1 MSDNSISI
9 KVVKSIAELDREEW
23 NSCAIFYSADGLDK
37 IEDPFISYDF
47 LDALEKSKSVG
58 ENTGWLPYHLAAIR
72 KNKLIGAV
80 PLYLKSNSQ
89 GEYIFDYNWAHAF
102 ERAGGRYY
110 PKLQI
115 SVPFTPVTGRR
126 LLVSKNAPSHTA
138 SLLLQSAIELCEKNK
153 LSSLHT
159 TFCSKQEFE
168 LGQKLGMLGRV
179 SQQFHWLNNGYG
191 NFGDFLNA
199 LSSRKRKNINKER
212 LKANNFGGEIEILT
226 GSEIKK
232 DHWNYFWK
240 FYQDTGIKKW
250 GTPYL
255 KRQFFDQIHETMRSK
270 ILLILAKKEGNYIAG
285 ALNFIGSDTLF
296 GRYWGC
302 IEDYPFLHFEV
313 CYYRAIEFAIAHG
326 LKKVEAGAQGE
337 HKLARGYVP
346 TETFSLHWIAEK
358 GFSKAVEEY
367 LISEK
372 DAVKRDIKILSHFTP
387 FKKGDEK
394 ND

>member
-1 MSDNSISI
+1 MSDKSISI
-9 KVVKSIAELDREEW
+9 KVVKSISELDREEW
-23 NSCAIFYSADGLDK
+23 NSCAIFYSANGLDK

-58 ENTGWLPYHLAAIR
+58 EKTGWLPYHLAAIR

-138 SLLLQSAIELCEKNK
+138 PLLLQSAIELCKKNK

-255 KRQFFDQIHETMRSK
+255 TRQFFDQIHETMRSK

-302 IEDYPFLHFEV
+302 IEDYPYLHFEV

-337 HKLARGYVP
+337 HKIARGYVP
-346 TETFSLHWIAEK
+346 TETFSLHWIAEE

-372 DAVKRDIKILSHFTP
+372 NAVKRDIKTLSYFTP

>member
-1 MSDNSISI
+1 MLDNSISI
-9 KVVKSIAELDREEW
+9 KVVKSISELDREEW

-126 LLVSKNAPSHTA
+126 LLVSKNAPSNTA
-138 SLLLQSAIELCEKNK
+138 SLLLKSAIELCKKNK

-159 TFCSKQEFE
+159 TFCNKQEFE

-255 KRQFFDQIHETMRSK
+255 TRQFFDQIHETMRSK

>member
-9 KVVKSIAELDREEW
+9 KVVKSISELDREEW
-23 NSCAIFYSADGLDK
+23 NSCTIFYSADGLDK

-138 SLLLQSAIELCEKNK
+138 SLLLQSAIELCEKNN

-255 KRQFFDQIHETMRSK
+255 TRQFFDQIHETMRSK

-358 GFSKAVEEY
+358 GFSKAVQEY

>member
-159 TFCSKQEFE
+159 TFCNKQEFE

-255 KRQFFDQIHETMRSK
+255 TRQFFDQIHETMRSK

>member
-9 KVVKSIAELDREEW
+9 KVVNSISELNREYWDRC
-23 NSCAIFYSADGLDK
+23 SVSHSTDGHFE
-37 IEDPFISYDF
+37 IEDPFTSYDF
-47 LDALEKSKSVG
+47 LNALEKSRSVG
-58 ENTGWLPYHLAAIR
+58 ENTGWLPYHLVAIWKDKLVGAA
-72 KNKLIGAV
+72 

-89 GEYIFDYNWAHAF
+89 GEYIFDHNWAHAF

-126 LLVSKNAPSHTA
+126 LLVSKNAPSNTA
-138 SLLLQSAIELCEKNK
+138 TVLLQNAIELCGQNK
-153 LSSLHT
+153 LSSLHA

-168 LGQKLGMLGRV
+168 LGQQLGMLGRV
-179 SQQFHWLNNGYG
+179 SQQFHWLNNGYS
-191 NFGDFLNA
+191 NFNDFLNA

-212 LKANNFGGEIEILT
+212 SKANNFGGQIEILT
-226 GSEIKK
+226 GSEIQR
-232 DHWNYFWK
+232 DHWNHFWA
-240 FYQDTGIKKW
+240 FYQDTGNKKW

-255 KRQFFDQIHETMRSK
+255 TRQFFDHIHETMRSK
-270 ILLILAKKEGNYIAG
+270 ILLILAKKEGKYIAG

-302 IEDYPFLHFEV
+302 IEDYPFLHFEI

-346 TETFSLHWIAEK
+346 TETFSLHWISEES
-358 GFSKAVEEY
+358 FSNAVKDY

-372 DAVKRDIKILSHFTP
+372 EAVKRDIKILSHFTP
-387 FKKGDEK
+387 FKKGDD
-394 ND
+394 NNG

>member
-9 KVVKSIAELDREEW
+9 KVVKSISELDREEW

-58 ENTGWLPYHLAAIR
+58 GNTGWLPYHLAAIR

-126 LLVSKNAPSHTA
+126 LLVSKKAPSHTA
-138 SLLLQSAIELCEKNK
+138 SLLLQSAIELCNKNK

-255 KRQFFDQIHETMRSK
+255 TRQFFDQIHETMRSK

-302 IEDYPFLHFEV
+302 IEDYPFLHFEI

-372 DAVKRDIKILSHFTP
+372 DAVKRDIKILSQFTP

>member
-9 KVVKSIAELDREEW
+9 KVVKSISELDREEW
-23 NSCAIFYSADGLDK
+23 NSCAIFYSTNGLDK

-58 ENTGWLPYHLAAIR
+58 ESTGWLPYHLAAIR

-126 LLVSKNAPSHTA
+126 LLVSKNAPSQTA
-138 SLLLQSAIELCEKNK
+138 SLLLQSAIELCKKNK

-159 TFCSKQEFE
+159 TFCNKQEFE

-232 DHWNYFWK
+232 NHWNYFWK

-255 KRQFFDQIHETMRSK
+255 TRQFFDQIHETMRSK

-302 IEDYPFLHFEV
+302 IEDYPFLHFEI

>member
-9 KVVKSIAELDREEW
+9 KVVKSISELDREEW
-23 NSCAIFYSADGLDK
+23 NSCAIFYSANGLDK

-159 TFCSKQEFE
+159 TFCNKQEFE

-255 KRQFFDQIHETMRSK
+255 TRQFFDQIHETMRSK

>member
-9 KVVKSIAELDREEW
+9 EVVKSISELDREEW

-47 LDALEKSKSVG
+47 LDALEESKSVG
-58 ENTGWLPYHLAAIR
+58 KNTGWLPYHLAAIR

-255 KRQFFDQIHETMRSK
+255 TRQFFDQIHETMRSK

-358 GFSKAVEEY
+358 GFSKAVQEY

>member
-9 KVVKSIAELDREEW
+9 KVVKSISELDREEW

-89 GEYIFDYNWAHAF
+89 GEYIFDYNWAYAF

-255 KRQFFDQIHETMRSK
+255 TRQFFDQIHETMRSK

-358 GFSKAVEEY
+358 GFSKAVQEY

>member
-9 KVVKSIAELDREEW
+9 KVVKSISELDREEW

-126 LLVSKNAPSHTA
+126 LLVSKNAPSNTA
-138 SLLLQSAIELCEKNK
+138 SLLLQSAIEICKKNK

-159 TFCSKQEFE
+159 TFCNKKEFE

-191 NFGDFLNA
+191 NFGDFVNA

-255 KRQFFDQIHETMRSK
+255 TRQFFDQIHETMRSK
-270 ILLILAKKEGNYIAG
+270 ILLILAKKEGDYIAG

-372 DAVKRDIKILSHFTP
+372 DAVKRDIKILSQFTP

>member
-9 KVVKSIAELDREEW
+9 KVVKSISELDREEW

-138 SLLLQSAIELCEKNK
+138 SLLLQSAIELCEKNN

-255 KRQFFDQIHETMRSK
+255 TRQFFDQIHETMRSK

-387 FKKGDEK
+387 FKKGEEK

>member
-9 KVVKSIAELDREEW
+9 KVVKSISELDREEW

-89 GEYIFDYNWAHAF
+89 GEYIFDYNWAQAF

-255 KRQFFDQIHETMRSK
+255 TRQFFDQIHETMRSK

>member
-37 IEDPFISYDF
+37 IEDPFTSYDF

-255 KRQFFDQIHETMRSK
+255 TRQFFDQIHETMRSK

-358 GFSKAVEEY
+358 GFSKAVQEY

-387 FKKGDEK
+387 FIKGDEK

>member
-1 MSDNSISI
+1 MSDNSISV
-9 KVVKSIAELDREEW
+9 KVVKSISELDREEW
-23 NSCAIFYSADGLDK
+23 NSCAILYSADGLDK

-126 LLVSKNAPSHTA
+126 LLVSKNAPSNTA
-138 SLLLQSAIELCEKNK
+138 SLLLKSAIELCKKNK

-159 TFCSKQEFE
+159 TFCNKQEFE

-179 SQQFHWLNNGYG
+179 SQQFHWLNNGYE
-191 NFGDFLNA
+191 NFGDFLNE

-255 KRQFFDQIHETMRSK
+255 TRQFFDQIHETMRSK

-358 GFSKAVEEY
+358 GFSKAVQEY

>member
-1 MSDNSISI
+1 MSDNSISV
-9 KVVKSIAELDREEW
+9 KVVKSISELDREEW

-255 KRQFFDQIHETMRSK
+255 TRQFFDQIHETMRSK

-358 GFSKAVEEY
+358 GFSKAVQEY

>member
-1 MSDNSISI
+1 MLDNSISI
-9 KVVKSIAELDREEW
+9 KVVKSISELDREEW

-138 SLLLQSAIELCEKNK
+138 SLLLQSAIELCKKNK

-159 TFCSKQEFE
+159 TFCNKKEFE

-255 KRQFFDQIHETMRSK
+255 TRQFFDQIHETMRSK

>member
-1 MSDNSISI
+1 MSDNSISVKI
-9 KVVKSIAELDREEW
+9 VKSIAELDREEW
-23 NSCAIFYSADGLDK
+23 NSCAILYSADGLDK

-255 KRQFFDQIHETMRSK
+255 TRQFFDQIHETMRSK

>member
-9 KVVKSIAELDREEW
+9 KVVKSISELDREEW
-23 NSCAIFYSADGLDK
+23 NSCAIFYSADGLDE

-255 KRQFFDQIHETMRSK
+255 TRQFFDQIHETMRSK

-358 GFSKAVEEY
+358 GFSKAVQEY

>member
-9 KVVKSIAELDREEW
+9 KVVKSISELDREEW

-255 KRQFFDQIHETMRSK
+255 TRQFFDQIHETMRSK

-346 TETFSLHWIAEK
+346 AETFSLHWIAEK
-358 GFSKAVEEY
+358 GFSKAVQEY

>member
-9 KVVKSIAELDREEW
+9 KVVKSISELDREEW

-58 ENTGWLPYHLAAIR
+58 KNTGWLPYHLAAIR

-255 KRQFFDQIHETMRSK
+255 TRQFFDQIHETMRSK

>member
-9 KVVKSIAELDREEW
+9 EVVKSISELDREEW
-23 NSCAIFYSADGLDK
+23 NSCAIFYSANGLDK

-255 KRQFFDQIHETMRSK
+255 TRQFFDQIHETMRSK

-358 GFSKAVEEY
+358 GFSKAVQEY

>member
-9 KVVKSIAELDREEW
+9 KVVKSISELDREEW

-199 LSSRKRKNINKER
+199 LSYLKRKKINKER
-212 LKANNFGGEIEILT
+212 LKANKFGGEMEILT

-255 KRQFFDQIHETMRSK
+255 TRQFFDQIHETMRSK

>member
-9 KVVKSIAELDREEW
+9 KVVKSISELDREEW

-138 SLLLQSAIELCEKNK
+138 SLLLQSAIELCEKNN

-255 KRQFFDQIHETMRSK
+255 TRQFFDQIHETMRSK

-358 GFSKAVEEY
+358 GFRKAVEEY

>member
-9 KVVKSIAELDREEW
+9 KVVKSISELDREEW

-138 SLLLQSAIELCEKNK
+138 SLLLQSAIELCEKNN

-212 LKANNFGGEIEILT
+212 LKANNFGGEIETLT

-255 KRQFFDQIHETMRSK
+255 TRQFFDQIHETMRSK

>member
-37 IEDPFISYDF
+37 IEDPFTSYDF

-89 GEYIFDYNWAHAF
+89 GEYIFDYNWAQAF

-126 LLVSKNAPSHTA
+126 LLVSKNAPSNTA
-138 SLLLQSAIELCEKNK
+138 SLLLKSAIELCKKNK

-159 TFCSKQEFE
+159 TFCNKQEFE

-255 KRQFFDQIHETMRSK
+255 TRQFFDQIHETMRSK

-346 TETFSLHWIAEK
+346 AETFSLHWIAEK

>member
-1 MSDNSISI
+1 MSDNSISV
-9 KVVKSIAELDREEW
+9 KVVKSISELDREEW
-23 NSCAIFYSADGLDK
+23 NNCAILYSADGLDK

-255 KRQFFDQIHETMRSK
+255 TRQFFDQIHETMRSK

-358 GFSKAVEEY
+358 GFSKAVQEY

>member
-126 LLVSKNAPSHTA
+126 LLVSKNAPSNTA
-138 SLLLQSAIELCEKNK
+138 SLLLKSAIELCKKNK

-159 TFCSKQEFE
+159 TFCNKQEFE

-255 KRQFFDQIHETMRSK
+255 TRQFFDQIHETMRSK

-358 GFSKAVEEY
+358 GFSKAVQEY

>member
-9 KVVKSIAELDREEW
+9 KVVKSISELDREEW

-89 GEYIFDYNWAHAF
+89 GEYIFYYNWAHAF

-126 LLVSKNAPSHTA
+126 LLVSKNAPSNTA
-138 SLLLQSAIELCEKNK
+138 SLLLKSAIELCKKNK

-159 TFCSKQEFE
+159 TFCNKQEFE

-255 KRQFFDQIHETMRSK
+255 TRQFFDQIHETMRSK